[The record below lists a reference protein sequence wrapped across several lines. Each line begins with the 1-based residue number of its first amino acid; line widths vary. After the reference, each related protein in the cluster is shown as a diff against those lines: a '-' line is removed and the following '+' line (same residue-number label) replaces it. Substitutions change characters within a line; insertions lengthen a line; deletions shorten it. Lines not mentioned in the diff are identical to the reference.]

1 MKTIDRYILGKT
13 LGPLFAAIGI
23 ALVAMM
29 LERLVRLLDLLVNK
43 GGPLF
48 LILKMLANLIPHYLG
63 IALPAAFFVG
73 VLLAITRLNSDSELD
88 AIYAFGVGLHRLLAP
103 IMGLAVVLMVCSSII
118 IGFLQPHT
126 RYAYRALVYAV
137 TSNAWDKALE
147 RGIFFTGFGDT
158 TIVVQDIADGGQR
171 LSGIFIYEEK
181 PPSRSITTTAAE
193 GRIYRSRMDYRLIL
207 SLKSGVRLETDA
219 AGGETSVL
227 TFDDMAFPLDLA
239 FDVQGFHERGT
250 ADRELTTLELW
261 EMRNNP
267 PPGIATTEIMT
278 EIHGRAVRVA
288 TLLILPLFAIP
299 LGMAS
304 RRGRRGIGLAFGLAL
319 VIFYH
324 YVLQFGES
332 LSDLGVVS
340 PWVGL
345 WSPFAVFTAVSVWSF
360 LLARRRPGHNPISV
374 TMDQLER
381 AYDALR
387 GLALRPRTAA

>member
-29 LERLVRLLDLLVNK
+29 LERMVRLLDLLVNK

-118 IGFLQPHT
+118 VGYLQPHT

-147 RGIFFTGFGDT
+147 RGVFFTGFGDT

-207 SLKSGVRLETDA
+207 SLKDGVRLETDA
-219 AGGETSVL
+219 ASGKTSVL
-227 TFDDMAFPLDLA
+227 SFDDMAFPLDLA
-239 FDVQGFHERGT
+239 FDVQGFHERGK
-250 ADRELTTLELW
+250 ADRELTTIELW
-261 EMRNNP
+261 EMRDDP
-267 PPGIATTEIMT
+267 PPGIAKIEIMT

-304 RRGRRGIGLAFGLAL
+304 RRGRRGIGLAL

-324 YVLQFGES
+324 YVLQLGES

-340 PWVGL
+340 PWVAL
-345 WSPFAVFTAVSVWSF
+345 WTPFAVFAGVSVWSF
-360 LLARRRPGHNPISV
+360 LLARRRPGQNPISV